1 MLRNNSSFDLA
12 VQELIKPS
20 NTLNLHLQSAMG
32 DRTPGRCP
40 DCGTGL
46 IRLGSCF
53 SCPACGF
60 GSCG

>member
-1 MLRNNSSFDLA
+1 MLINNSSFDS
-12 VQELIKPS
+12 VIQEITEPS
-20 NTLNLHLQSAMG
+20 SAPSRHLQSAMSH
-32 DRTPGRCP
+32 RPAVHCP

-53 SCPACGF
+53 SCPTCGF

>member
-1 MLRNNSSFDLA
+1 MTNPDSHIDLVSQAVSGNKEAALVNS
-12 VQELIKPS
+12 
-20 NTLNLHLQSAMG
+20 
-32 DRTPGRCP
+32 PGPGVGRSVICP
-40 DCGTGL
+40 DCGVTL